1 MRFLHS
7 SRVSRL
13 PRLRHW
19 GAVLGILL
27 LPGLAAA
34 AEPPAPAQAAQ
45 PPAPPAAQP
54 EKPSEVLKHANEL
67 LTGNKFDEAETEFRR
82 AETLAGGPCGE
93 CALGIATV
101 RASEGK
107 WGESADLIQRALP
120 LLTAPAVLSRAY
132 NQLGMAYVK
141 EGGAENLAK
150 AEEAMRSAVDY
161 GGAWGNIARVNLAQ
175 VLFLEGRWAD
185 AAPAAREA
193 LEKTAT
199 DPDMSKAARIILCQ
213 ARSHLPDELP
223 IEGGDPAGIMR
234 VGGDVSR
241 PEKVA
246 GVQPAYTAEA
256 RKSKA
261 HGVVILE
268 SVIDTE
274 GCMRQMKVLKGLP
287 DGLSEAALD
296 ATRLW
301 VFSPARLQEKPVP
314 VYYTLTVNFQ
324 ISDTPAPGIPPP
336 PHR

>member
-1 MRFLHS
+1 MRFPQS
-7 SRVSRL
+7 SRVSRS
-13 PRLRHW
+13 PGLRHLS
-19 GAVLGILL
+19 ALLGTLLL

-34 AEPPAPAQAAQ
+34 AEPPAPAAAQ
-45 PPAPPAAQP
+45 SQV
-54 EKPSEVLKHANEL
+54 PSEVLKHANDL
-67 LTGNKFDEAETEFRR
+67 LVENKFDEAETEFHH

-141 EGGAENLAK
+141 KGGAENLAK
-150 AEEAMRSAVDY
+150 AEEAMRSAADY
-161 GGAWGNIARVNLAQ
+161 GGAWGNVARVNLAQ
-175 VLFLEGRWAD
+175 VLFLEGHWAD
-185 AAPAAREA
+185 AVPAAREA

-223 IEGGDPAGIMR
+223 TSAEADIMR

-241 PEKVA
+241 PEKIA

-256 RKSKA
+256 RKSKVL
-261 HGVVILE
+261 GVVIIE
-268 SVIDTE
+268 SIIDAE
-274 GCMRQMKVLKGLP
+274 GCMRKAKVLRGLS
-287 DGLSEAALD
+287 DGLSEAALE
-296 ATRLW
+296 AMRLW
-301 VFSPARLQEKPVP
+301 VFSPAHFQEKPVA

-324 ISDTPAPGIPPP
+324 ISDTSAPGIPPAI
-336 PHR
+336 HR

>member
-1 MRFLHS
+1 MRS
-7 SRVSRL
+7 SNFFRIPRL
-13 PRLRHW
+13 SRLRHLS
-19 GAVLGILL
+19 AVLGILL
-27 LPGLAAA
+27 LPGLAFA
-34 AEPPAPAQAAQ
+34 AEPPAPTPAQSQ
-45 PPAPPAAQP
+45 T
-54 EKPSEVLKHANEL
+54 PSEVLKHANEL
-67 LTGNKFDEAETEFRR
+67 LTGNKFDEAETEFHR

-141 EGGAENLAK
+141 KGGAENLTK
-150 AEEAMRSAVDY
+150 AEEAMRSAADY

-175 VLFLEGRWAD
+175 VLFLEERWAD
-185 AAPAAREA
+185 AVPAAREA

-223 IEGGDPAGIMR
+223 VEGGDPAGILR
-234 VGGDVSR
+234 AGGDVSH
-241 PEKVA
+241 PEKIA
-246 GVQPAYTAEA
+246 GVKPAYTAEA
-256 RKSKA
+256 RKSQVR
-261 HGVVILE
+261 GVVVIE
-268 SVIDTE
+268 SIIDAE
-274 GCMRQMKVLKGLP
+274 GCMRNVRVLKGLP
-287 DGLSEAALD
+287 DGLSEAALR

-314 VYYTLTVNFQ
+314 VYYSLTVNFQ
-324 ISDTPAPGIPPP
+324 ISDTPAVPLRPPQ
-336 PHR
+336 R